1 MAAAKMNVGI
11 QEIGPFVKSRRSAKS
26 AGLQDSSSRRFH
38 RLLTSRPSGLSTCS
52 WWIKGAA
59 SRQSLVSSAM
69 EGPTMPLPVLR
80 FCLLLLLSTGVLA
93 GCGYFQKADSAAD
106 DEFADF
112 DKDEKS
118 DEEGDDK
125 ATSKS
130 GKIAEGELELKLN
143 VGERFPLQK
152 RIEQRLTQGD
162 GLGGMIV
169 NRSLVEM
176 MLSLVVEEVRDG
188 NKLLS
193 VRYHK
198 IHYGHNIAGRTV
210 EYNSESS
217 APVPTEALVY
227 SGLKNNGFS
236 FWIGPDN
243 RIVELVGF
251 PDFLQRCVQNVPAA
265 HRDVVMRQLEG
276 THGEDGLSNFV
287 DDGIGLLPYSNDP
300 SHPAVAVKIGSS
312 WDLKPRRSESGA
324 PISIATR
331 CVLKN
336 LTESSAEITL
346 LGKISGSMTPVATQD
361 NSRNGMQVMVKG
373 GHCAGSCTIDRRTGL
388 PTQSE
393 VNRYLELVVKLP
405 DGVEIPQRKEV
416 LTTTTSFLNQGAAR
430 ETAAVSRDE
439 PGTLRAS
446 GFGSESNQVTQA
458 VGQADSFDDHRGD
471 SRSRSSASRSRQR

>member
-1 MAAAKMNVGI
+1 
-11 QEIGPFVKSRRSAKS
+11 
-26 AGLQDSSSRRFH
+26 
-38 RLLTSRPSGLSTCS
+38 
-52 WWIKGAA
+52 
-59 SRQSLVSSAM
+59 
-69 EGPTMPLPVLR
+69 MPLSVLR
-80 FCLLLLLSTGVLA
+80 ICLLLLLSTGSLA

-118 DEEGDDK
+118 DEEDDDK

-312 WDLKPRRSESGA
+312 WDLKPRRSESGT

-336 LTESSAEITL
+336 LTDSSAEITL
-346 LGKISGSMTPVATQD
+346 LGKISGSMTPVASQD
-361 NSRNGMQVMVKG
+361 GNRNGMQVLVKG
-373 GHCAGSCTIDRRTGL
+373 GHCTGACTIDRRTGL

-393 VNRYLELVVKLP
+393 VNRYLEMVVKLP
-405 DGVEIPQRKEV
+405 DGAEIPQRKEV

-430 ETAAVSRDE
+430 ETAAAPRDAE
-439 PGTLRAS
+439 AGTLRAS

-458 VGQADSFDDHRGD
+458 VGQADSFDDHRSD
-471 SRSRSSASRSRQR
+471 SRSRSGAGRSRQR